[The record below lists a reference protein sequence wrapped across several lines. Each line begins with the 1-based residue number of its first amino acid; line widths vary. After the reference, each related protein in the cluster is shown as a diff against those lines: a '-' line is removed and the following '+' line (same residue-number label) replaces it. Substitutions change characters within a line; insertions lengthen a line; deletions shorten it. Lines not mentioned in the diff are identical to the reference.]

1 LQGNLWTLD
10 LDNLEVEDQE
20 GWVRDKPYLVQIGYR
35 VTVGKE
41 CSVQTEI
48 INGPF
53 YGASKQS
60 QDVDYSLP
68 NGVGMMQYPGIV
80 VPPNNLAAIV
90 NHINNNGVT
99 VYGSI
104 IVAMRDGL
112 ALTSDQQRQF
122 FESARVDVHN
132 LLEETLAQEG
142 IFTGNVNLTNF
153 QLRIKQTI
161 QTFFNTVGKIT
172 GSVVN
177 VIFGV
182 KENIVG
188 VHLIALVDIPSSTV
202 NPILDLLKA
211 PINQYVNNLFDDDYI
226 YRLNLG
232 NDDLFISPSIT
243 INLSPIANIGNF
255 NNFKIGQ
262 IDIDGTIITPG
273 ALADG
278 KFSVSATIGGSGNYS
293 FYQNSL
299 GPLEFRLEKEW
310 NTNTKAIY
318 KAKGNFNKNTHYT
331 IDGNHVNPTKCIIPE
346 SCQPNKILSNF
357 GIDQGWANDG
367 LNPRVFGDV
376 NGDGFLDI
384 IGFGNNSVS
393 VALNQFGYQFNPNLI
408 VASNYYCIANGF
420 ENNDKHPRIVKD
432 INNDGRVDI
441 LGFGPYGLYK
451 SLGKTDGTFDT
462 PVFITTDF
470 TAAQGVNSWQN
481 NTIKPRY
488 LEDMTGDGLPDIVG
502 FNNNGVYVLKNT
514 NGFSTLS
521 NTILWVADFGTDQ
534 GWLTSNTNMRLIADM
549 NNDGKKDIIGFKD
562 AGAYIAL
569 TNSTGT
575 LGLPKTL
582 WTSNFANNTG
592 WISNESYPRFISD
605 LNNDGY
611 NDIVGF
617 GYNDVEVTINNKNN
631 TFKPLEYWST
641 EFGNADGWGN
651 YQSHTK
657 LVGDINGD
665 NFPDIMVIG
674 ADNSLIGLSNG
685 NSFNFHQL
693 INIENV
699 NNYVHNTIP
708 LSANPYSFPYLTPVS
723 QNYAPKH
730 FVNLSPYDSNVELIF
745 FEKDG
750 TYLLNC
756 YDDGGFRMS
765 ENKNEQPKINYKT
778 SIFPNPTN
786 GKINIHT
793 VNIEN
798 EVLTYN
804 IFDLVGKK
812 NNFIKTKET
821 DFIME
826 LSGSNGIYFLTIE
839 NETGILLQTQ
849 KIIKNN

>member
-1 LQGNLWTLD
+1 MQGNLWTLD

-20 GWVRDKPYLVQIGYR
+20 GWVRDKPYLVHIGYR
-35 VTVGKE
+35 VTVGKD

-53 YGASKQS
+53 YGASKYN

-68 NGVGMMQYPGIV
+68 NGVGMMQFPGIV

-153 QLRIKQTI
+153 QLRIKETI
-161 QTFFNTVGKIT
+161 SKFFNTAGKIT
-172 GSVVN
+172 GSVFKG
-177 VIFGV
+177 IFGV

-188 VHLIALVDIPSSTV
+188 VHVIALVDIPSATV
-202 NPILDLLKA
+202 NPILDLVKA

-226 YRLNLG
+226 YTLN
-232 NDDLFISPSIT
+232 NFNVPVINPSIN
-243 INLSPIANIGNF
+243 INFTPISNISNF

-262 IDIDGTIITPG
+262 IDIDGTIVAPG
-273 ALADG
+273 ALVDG

-318 KAKGNFNKNTHYT
+318 KAKGNFNKNTTYT
-331 IDGNHVNPTKCIIPE
+331 IDANHVNPTKCIIPE

-367 LNPRVFGDV
+367 VNPRVFGDV
-376 NGDGFLDI
+376 NGDGLLDI
-384 IGFGNNSVS
+384 IGFGNSNVYVS
-393 VALNQFGYQFNPNLI
+393 LNEFGYQFNPNLI
-408 VASNYYCIANGF
+408 VASNYYCISNGF

-441 LGFGPYGLYK
+441 IGFGPNGLYK
-451 SLGKTDGTFDT
+451 SFGLTNGTFAT
-462 PVFITTDF
+462 PVYLTNDF
-470 TAAQGVNSWQN
+470 TVAQGATSWQN
-481 NTIKPRY
+481 NSVKPRY

-502 FNNNGVYVLKNT
+502 FNNNGVYVLKNN
-514 NGFSTLS
+514 NGFSTIS

-549 NNDGKKDIIGFKD
+549 NNDEKKDIVGFKD
-562 AGAYIAL
+562 AGVYISL
-569 TNSTGT
+569 SNSTGT
-575 LGLPKTL
+575 LGLTKTL

-592 WISNESYPRFISD
+592 WISNESYPRFIAD
-605 LNNDGY
+605 LNNDNY

-641 EFGNADGWGN
+641 EFGKADGWGD

-657 LVGDINGD
+657 LVGNINGD
-665 NFPDIMVIG
+665 NFPDIMAIG
-674 ADNSLIGLSNG
+674 ADNSLIAIGNG
-685 NSFNFHQL
+685 VSFNYHKY
-693 INIENV
+693 IEIENIK
-699 NNYVHNTIP
+699 NYVDYTIP
-708 LSANPYSFPYLTPVS
+708 ISHPPYTHTFYAPIS
-723 QNYAPKH
+723 QSLAPKH
-730 FVNLSPYDSNVELIF
+730 LVNISPYDSNVELICF
-745 FEKDG
+745 GKDG

-756 YDDGGFRMS
+756 FDDGAFRMS
-765 ENKNEQPKINYKT
+765 ENKNEKSKTTNKI

-786 GKINIHT
+786 GLINVQT
-793 VNIEN
+793 VNLEDEEYLYKI
-798 EVLTYN
+798 YN
-804 IFDLVGKK
+804 LVGQKLS
-812 NNFIKTKET
+812 FVKTKET
-821 DFIME
+821 DFNIE
-826 LSGSNGIYFLTIE
+826 LNGDNGIYFLTIE
-839 NETGILLQTQ
+839 NETGTILQTQ